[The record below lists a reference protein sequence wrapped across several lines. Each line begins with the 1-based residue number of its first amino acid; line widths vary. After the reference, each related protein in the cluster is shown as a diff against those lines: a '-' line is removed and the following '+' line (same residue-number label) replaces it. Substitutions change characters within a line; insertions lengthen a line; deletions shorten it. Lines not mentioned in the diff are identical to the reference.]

1 MIPFETLEDTFFTLY
16 DLEAMDTHPIPQNVT
31 SFQFKLV
38 GEMTLKQFLYLATG
52 MIIAYVFFV
61 FLASRIPYIAWPIIV
76 ISGATGAAFAFLPIG
91 DRPLDHWLGAFLKAV
106 YSPTKMSWKKNGNL
120 YNQDAYF
127 NNRLQVYIKN
137 ITPNINST
145 KNISLPPATQ
155 RSNQPIFKTEIVDT
169 PQFMQQPVSASTG
182 LMTTQTQTAPANL
195 PTKDEL
201 AQTVELAKQA
211 QSIQVQII
219 QSQRQLNDFKN
230 ITTQNPQDY
239 QEQINQLLTNL
250 QSLITEASGIK
261 QKLDS
266 LTHTATPPRTKVRVT
281 TVIPVKP
288 KPTQIILTTTP
299 NVINGFVADALGN
312 YLTNVVVVIY
322 DKQGLPVRALKTNKL
337 GQFSGATPLP
347 NGTYTIQLEKD
358 NLVFDVLQ
366 IDLTGEVLPALMIA
380 AKKVL

>member
-1 MIPFETLEDTFFTLY
+1 
-16 DLEAMDTHPIPQNVT
+16 MDTHPIPQNVT

-38 GEMTLKQFLYLATG
+38 GEMTLKQFMYLAIG
-52 MIIAYVFFV
+52 MIIAYINFV
-61 FLASRIPYIAWPIIV
+61 FLASSIPIIAWPIII
-76 ISGATGAAFAFLPIG
+76 ISASTGAAFAFLPIA

-106 YSPTKMSWKKNGNL
+106 YSPTKMIWKKDNNP
-120 YNQDAYF
+120 YNQDSYF
-127 NNRLQVYIKN
+127 NNRLQVYLKN
-137 ITPNINST
+137 ITPNLKT
-145 KNISLPPATQ
+145 KSYLPPATE
-155 RSNQPIFKTEIVDT
+155 RSNQPMFKTEVVETRPTTFAQSVAQPTT
-169 PQFMQQPVSASTG
+169 PAVLPTVAT
-182 LMTTQTQTAPANL
+182 PIEL

-219 QSQRQLNDFKN
+219 QSQRQLSELKN
-230 ITTQNPQDY
+230 ATGGNPQIN
-239 QEQINQLLTNL
+239 QQVNQLLTNL
-250 QSLITEASGIK
+250 QALVSEASGIK
-261 QKLDS
+261 QKLDTV
-266 LTHTATPPRTKVRVT
+266 THAPVAPRARMQVT
-281 TVIPVKP
+281 TVTPAKP

-299 NVINGFVADALGN
+299 NVINGFVSDAMGN
-312 YLTNVVVVIY
+312 YLTNAVVVIY

-366 IDLTGEVLPALMIA
+366 LDLTGEVLPALTIA